1 MSINTNHAATVSR
14 ISTTDWLEESMP
26 NEESWRSKDTV
37 RFAPILYEHGV
48 DFLDVL
54 TGGVHRKQKI
64 KVGH

>member
-1 MSINTNHAATVSR
+1 
-14 ISTTDWLEESMP
+14 MP